1 MPLNAGTSDF
11 FGFFFF
17 VLILK
22 KKNKISV
29 MADST
34 VAPRDED
41 KKATSVS
48 DETLREWKSCC
59 FTLHPQILVFV
70 TQVFFSAFLIFFSA
84 YKLVGAG
91 QPDPLYVSMLTTT
104 VGVWLPSPLHSSAK
118 GSLVT

>member
-11 FGFFFF
+11 FGFFRAHFF
-17 VLILK
+17 LK
-22 KKNKISV
+22 KIV
-29 MADST
+29 MTDST

-41 KKATSVS
+41 KKATPGS

-104 VGVWLPSPLHSSAK
+104 VGVWLPSPLHSSTK
-118 GSLVT
+118 GSLLT